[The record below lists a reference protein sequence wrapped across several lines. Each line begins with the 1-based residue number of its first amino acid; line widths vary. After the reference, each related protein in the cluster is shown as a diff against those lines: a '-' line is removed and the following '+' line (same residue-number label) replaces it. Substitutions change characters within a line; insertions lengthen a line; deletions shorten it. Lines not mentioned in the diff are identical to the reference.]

1 MAITAVRVEPN
12 YWMRRVTEEKAA
24 DARAERKQAR
34 ADTFEEVL
42 YALALTVLWALG
54 TVVMLW
60 KSVLPGGP
68 DAILTFL
75 ILEGM
80 YTLCVML
87 AWVKTR

>member
-1 MAITAVRVEPN
+1 MTATAVEPN
-12 YWMRRVTEEKAA
+12 YWMRRVAAEKA
-24 DARAERKQAR
+24 DIARTERKQAR
-34 ADTFEEVL
+34 ADKFEEVL
-42 YALALTVLWALG
+42 YAFALVILWSLG

-80 YTLCVML
+80 YTFCVML